1 MGEHRKDLA
10 EAEAFANKYCNPEDS
25 EIISD
30 LDRHARETAW
40 ALLQRIKHL
49 EQKSCVC
56 EECGSEVE
64 DEPIEE
70 QVTEEEVKVEKNK
83 AQEVKAET
91 PETSTM
97 DKLSEIAEKNKDILD
112 KAAKG
117 TAAAAAAGATT
128 QTASAETGL
137 SAFVQETTQKIA
149 TIGVA
154 GTMSIGSG
162 AYFQAKTTKEKGT
175 EIAVVAEQE
184 HKVFSNLNDFTE
196 TTIGFQPFGGVTE
209 AIVEYA
215 EKGYGD
221 VVGTSE
227 EGYEGSEE
235 GEGEGSSGEEGEGET
250 SNEETSNEGEGNEG
264 EPTEENNKEGEGEA
278 VKEEES
284 VETEEKTEE
293 ESKEEP
299 EEEPEEKEES
309 EEEEPEE
316 EAEEEE
322 SEEKESEEK
331 ESEEEESEEEEPE
344 EGEKKKTDLEDS
356 EETIEL
362 EEDDQVTQVPD
373 VITR

>member
-1 MGEHRKDLA
+1 MERRKHDTSI
-10 EAEAFANKYCNPEDS
+10 EKAEAFTRKFCNPEDS
-25 EIISD
+25 ATISEID
-30 LDRHARETAW
+30 VHAREVAW
-40 ALLQRIKHL
+40 ALLKRIKHL
-49 EQKSCVC
+49 EQQSCVC
-56 EECGSEVE
+56 EECGNEVE
-64 DEPIEE
+64 DQPLEE
-70 QVTEEEVKVEKNK
+70 ETTEEEVTVEKK
-83 AQEVKAET
+83 QAQEVKAET
-91 PETSTM
+91 GETSTM
-97 DKLSEIAEKNKDILD
+97 DKLTEIAEKNKDILD

-128 QTASAETGL
+128 QTASAATGL
-137 SAFVQETTQKIA
+137 SAFVQETVQKVG

-221 VVGTSE
+221 VIGTSE
-227 EGYEGSEE
+227 EGYEGGE
-235 GEGEGSSGEEGEGET
+235 GEGEESSGEEEESEA
-250 SNEETSNEGEGNEG
+250 SNEETSNEGKGNEG
-264 EPTEENNKEGEGEA
+264 EPTEEKNKEGEEEA

-293 ESKEEP
+293 ETEG
-299 EEEPEEKEES
+299 EES
-309 EEEEPEE
+309 EEET
-316 EAEEEE
+316 
-322 SEEKESEEK
+322 
-331 ESEEEESEEEEPE
+331 EESEEESNENENENEEENEEKNEEKNEEEEEESE

>member
-1 MGEHRKDLA
+1 LTNYKFVWRDANTTIEK
-10 EAEAFANKYCNPEDS
+10 AEAFTRKFCNPEDS
-25 EIISD
+25 ATISEID
-30 LDRHARETAW
+30 VHAREVAW
-40 ALLQRIKHL
+40 ALLKRIKHL
-49 EQKSCVC
+49 EQQSCVC
-56 EECGSEVE
+56 EECGNEVE
-64 DEPIEE
+64 DQPLEE
-70 QVTEEEVKVEKNK
+70 ETTEEEVTVEKK
-83 AQEVKAET
+83 QAQEVKAET
-91 PETSTM
+91 GETSTM
-97 DKLSEIAEKNKDILD
+97 DKLTEIAEKNKDILD

-128 QTASAETGL
+128 QTASAATGL
-137 SAFVQETTQKIA
+137 SAFVQETVQKVG

-221 VVGTSE
+221 VIGTSE
-227 EGYEGSEE
+227 EGYEGGE
-235 GEGEGSSGEEGEGET
+235 GEGEESSGEEEESEA
-250 SNEETSNEGEGNEG
+250 SNEETSNEGKGNEG
-264 EPTEENNKEGEGEA
+264 EPTEEKNKEGEEEA

-293 ESKEEP
+293 ETEG
-299 EEEPEEKEES
+299 EES
-309 EEEEPEE
+309 EEETEG
-316 EAEEEE
+316 
-322 SEEKESEEK
+322 
-331 ESEEEESEEEEPE
+331 EESEEESNENENENEEENEEKNEEEEEESE